1 MWPVDRSLPAAPV
14 MASSSTCLRTK
25 SPSGPRGVVLD
36 LDPDGV
42 GAGEVDGIAI
52 EVAGREGRG
61 DIEVDQRQFA
71 AAVGMVELV
80 LEVEGEGIV
89 GRIADQRIVVARDG
103 EDDPLSGVP
112 ASVTP
117 WMTPPTVR

>member
-1 MWPVDRSLPAAPV
+1 MWPVDRSLPRRAGHGVLVDMLADEIAV
-14 MASSSTCLRTK
+14 R
-25 SPSGPRGVVLD
+25 PRDVVLD

-89 GRIADQRIVVARDG
+89 GRIAD
-103 EDDPLSGVP
+103 P
-112 ASVTP
+112 AHC
-117 WMTPPTVR
+117 RCA